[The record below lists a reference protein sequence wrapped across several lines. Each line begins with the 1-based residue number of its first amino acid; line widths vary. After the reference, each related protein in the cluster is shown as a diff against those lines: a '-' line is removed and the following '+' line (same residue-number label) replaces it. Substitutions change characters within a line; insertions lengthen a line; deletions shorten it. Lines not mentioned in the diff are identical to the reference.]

1 MNEFFIRKAEA
12 EDFDSIIDL
21 QKQFALFQKT
31 PEKVTIT
38 VAQMKEEKDLFHCL
52 LAETK
57 DKAIVG
63 FATYFPVY
71 FSWSGKAMYVDDLF
85 VKNDYRNKG
94 IGKQLLNAV
103 INMAKENGCKKV
115 RWQVSDW
122 NINAIDF
129 YKSLGAEINN
139 MERNCDLVL

>member
-1 MNEFFIRKAEA
+1 MNEIVIREVGE
-12 EDFDSIIDL
+12 EDFDSILDL
-21 QKQFALFQKT
+21 QKQFAFFQKT
-31 PEKVTIT
+31 PEKITIT
-38 VAQMKEEKDLFHCL
+38 VEQMKEEQDFFRCL
-52 LAETK
+52 VAETK
-57 DKAIVG
+57 DKVIVG

-85 VKNDYRNKG
+85 VKDDFRNKG
-94 IGKQLLNAV
+94 IGKQLLTAI

-122 NINAIDF
+122 NENAIDF

-139 MERNCDLVL
+139 TERNCDLVL